1 MRCKSTQILAVA
13 TVSASLLAG
22 LTFIL
27 QRHAQQAESYP
38 AFSSYRT
45 LPEGASILYAAL
57 GQSPSMNTSRNTRA
71 VTTLSVSDAAILFLG
86 MEPASLAGETFTDM
100 EQLAGKGNRVIV
112 ALQPSRY
119 HFLQS
124 KNATQEEILKPWGI
138 RLDFVPQPGLT
149 EDEEDTL
156 KSGWPMYFG
165 QANGWKTIREDNGHA
180 VVIERVAGKGT
191 LVLLA
196 NPYLTSNAAMI
207 DDRQTTFLANLIG
220 PVHQVI
226 FDETHFGMEETGSIA
241 ALARRYRLQGL
252 MLGLVIT
259 ACLFIWKNAAGFP
272 PPLDSG
278 PAPKRG
284 VMGEDSAEAFRNLLR
299 RNVKTEDIL
308 STCVQAWRKLYER
321 EAGAALST
329 AIDLAESGRK
339 TPVQTYAE
347 IQQVLSRTGRKRPD
361 GAQSK
366 SS

>member
-1 MRCKSTQILAVA
+1 MRRRVTQVLAVIA
-13 TVSASLLAG
+13 VGVALVVG

-27 QRHAQQAESYP
+27 QRHSEQAESYP

-57 GQSPSMNTSRNTRA
+57 AQSPSMKAWRNTQPLEA
-71 VTTLSVSDAAILFLG
+71 LTANDAAILFLAVQ
-86 MEPASLAGETFTDM
+86 PTSLAGDTFS
-100 EQLAGKGNRVIV
+100 ELERLAGKGNRVIV
-112 ALQPSRY
+112 ALQPTQY
-119 HFLQS
+119 HFLRE
-124 KNATQEEILKPWGI
+124 KNVQQEEVLKPWGI

-149 EDEEDTL
+149 EDEEETL
-156 KSGWPMYFG
+156 KPGWPMYFG
-165 QANGWKTIREDNGHA
+165 QANGWKTDREEGGHT
-180 VVIERVAGKGT
+180 VVIERAAGKGT
-191 LVLLA
+191 MVLLA
-196 NPYLTSNAAMI
+196 NDYLLSNAAMI
-207 DDRQTTFLANLIG
+207 DDRQTTFLATLIG

-252 MLGLVIT
+252 LLGMAIT

-272 PPLDSG
+272 PPLESG
-278 PAPKRG
+278 PVPARG

-299 RNVKTEDIL
+299 RNIKPEDIL
-308 STCVQAWRKLYER
+308 TICVQSWRRLYER
-321 EAGAALST
+321 KAGASLAT

-347 IQQVLSRTGRKRPD
+347 IQQVLSRTGRQRPD
-361 GAQSK
+361 GAQAK